1 MRFTVKRISVCRR
14 SVPIYRR
21 GGEVIT
27 VFDAGVS
34 SVSLNAVH
42 DAVLDTLH
50 DAHMVG
56 QAVALPVVED
66 CSAIMSE
73 QGGVFVWQDIPVS

>member
-1 MRFTVKRISVCRR
+1 ML
-14 SVPIYRR
+14 Y
-21 GGEVIT
+21 
-27 VFDAGVS
+27 
-34 SVSLNAVH
+34 NAVFN
-42 DAVLDTLH
+42 ALN

>member
-1 MRFTVKRISVCRR
+1 MA
-14 SVPIYRR
+14 
-21 GGEVIT
+21 
-27 VFDAGVS
+27 VFNASIPGVAF
-34 SVSLNAVH
+34 NAVH
-42 DAVLDTLH
+42 NAVLHTLN

-56 QAVALPVVED
+56 QAVALSVVED